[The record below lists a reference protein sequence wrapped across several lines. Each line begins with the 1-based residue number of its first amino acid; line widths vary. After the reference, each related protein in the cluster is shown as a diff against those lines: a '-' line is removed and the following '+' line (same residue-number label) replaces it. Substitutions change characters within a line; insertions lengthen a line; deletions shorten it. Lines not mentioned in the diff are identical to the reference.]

1 MVAAMSART
10 LRSHAL
16 AATIAVGCGGSS
28 GEVAV
33 AAPLPGPTPEL
44 AAPAQPRKV
53 VVVPPPVDSAAQPPP
68 RTACRAVAH
77 IGDSTSTGMLSV
89 DVIPDPAQ
97 RLDRQYAR
105 VGVEQFVPDNAGGRS
120 LEEHRKTSRNGV
132 MVAEELR
139 AGGFRGCWVIGLGTN
154 DAANAAKDPSV
165 PPAQRI
171 ANMMAVIGDDP
182 VLWIDVA
189 TRKQDGYWA
198 TTNMQGWN
206 DALAA
211 TLARWPNA
219 RVYQWTAD
227 VQDGWYTKDG
237 IHFTATGYIE
247 RARLVAD
254 ALRAAF
260 PDDAPR

>member
-1 MVAAMSART
+1 MVAPMSARASLSQILATT
-10 LRSHAL
+10 L
-16 AATIAVGCGGSS
+16 AVGCGGSS
-28 GEVAV
+28 GHGQVV
-33 AAPLPGPTPEL
+33 AAPAPDPLVAPTP
-44 AAPAQPRKV
+44 APRRV
-53 VVVPPPVDSAAQPPP
+53 VVVPPPPAEPAV

-89 DVIPDPAQ
+89 DVIPDPAE

-139 AGGFRGCWVIGLGTN
+139 AAGFRGCWVIGLGTN

-182 VLWIDVA
+182 VMWIDVA

-198 TTNMQGWN
+198 TTNMQSWN

-211 TLARWPNA
+211 TLPRWPNA
-219 RVYQWTAD
+219 RVYHWTAD
-227 VQDGWYTKDG
+227 VQDGWYTRDG